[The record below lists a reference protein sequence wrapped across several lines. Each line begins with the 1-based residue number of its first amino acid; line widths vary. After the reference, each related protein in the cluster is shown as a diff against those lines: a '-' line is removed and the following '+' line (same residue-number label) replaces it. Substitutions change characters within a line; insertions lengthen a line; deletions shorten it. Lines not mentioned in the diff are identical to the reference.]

1 MKSNDAFDVGVED
14 VLDEY
19 DAKQLKKLL
28 KQSGISIQY
37 LIKELKDVIDSTND
51 GRTKLAAVQQL
62 LGLCGIYKKK
72 KADDDDKDSG
82 WEDVLMER
90 IQEEKKK
97 EKEIS
102 DKKLMQK
109 ILDGDDEE
117 ETGMY
122 HVEVPALP
130 ESLQA
135 KKDAEG
141 SLNEDL
147 IFKPNRILDK

>member
-62 LGLCGIYKKK
+62 LGLCGIDKKK

-102 DKKLMQK
+102 DKKLMRK

-135 KKDAEG
+135 KKDAER

-147 IFKPNRILDK
+147 MFKPTRILDK